1 MFPGTQHPTP
11 ISFDYDRDCCR
22 DAHACAGY
30 TEGRGSTPYVGW
42 DSGPGPLSQTPRTPR
57 FMGPLLS
64 DKNILEFL
72 PKSVANM
79 LFCDVYIEGEIFS
92 TVFFFT
98 GQFRSEESAMILTCV
113 DEWVALLTTPEAESR
128 AWSQQYRLLVT

>member
-1 MFPGTQHPTP
+1 
-11 ISFDYDRDCCR
+11 
-22 DAHACAGY
+22 
-30 TEGRGSTPYVGW
+30 
-42 DSGPGPLSQTPRTPR
+42 
-57 FMGPLLS
+57 MGPLLS